1 LLGTPCFFLK
11 KEKENVLA
19 LVIAIIWM
27 GWDNGRSEKTL
38 MVENWNKVNGS
49 V

>member
-1 LLGTPCFFLK
+1 
-11 KEKENVLA
+11 
-19 LVIAIIWM
+19 M